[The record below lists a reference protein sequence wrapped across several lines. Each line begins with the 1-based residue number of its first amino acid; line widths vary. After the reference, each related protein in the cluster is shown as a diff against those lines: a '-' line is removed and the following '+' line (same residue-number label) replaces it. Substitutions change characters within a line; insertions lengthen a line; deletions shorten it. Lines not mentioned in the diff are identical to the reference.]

1 MKIPIESH
9 LYSFLASGVEPVGS
23 PEFTVSA
30 AAPRPVGGR
39 VLSALRRVGI
49 LLYLMSVTGLLVSS
63 AHGQASNAIVI
74 ENQQPGT
81 TQWRANFG
89 STASDAGGQIKG
101 YASATSVNKGEN
113 ITFYVSVNPAQ
124 TYTMDVYRMGW
135 YQGLGGRLVQHIG
148 PLNGALQPAC
158 PTDATTGMIECQ
170 WASAYTLATQSS

>member
-30 AAPRPVGGR
+30 AVPQPVGGR

-74 ENQQPGT
+74 ENQEPGT

-89 STASDAGGQIKG
+89 STASDAGGQRQG
-101 YASATSVNKGEN
+101 ESLDTSLNLGETSN
-113 ITFYVSVNPAQ
+113 FY
-124 TYTMDVYRMGW
+124 
-135 YQGLGGRLVQHIG
+135 
-148 PLNGALQPAC
+148 
-158 PTDATTGMIECQ
+158 
-170 WASAYTLATQSS
+170 

>member
-30 AAPRPVGGR
+30 GVPQRVGGR

-49 LLYLMSVTGLLVSS
+49 LLYLMSVTGLVVSS

-81 TQWRANFG
+81 TQWRGNLGA
-89 STASDAGGQIKG
+89 TASDARGQRQG
-101 YASATSVNKGEN
+101 QASPTSVQKRRH
-113 ITFYVSVNPAQ
+113 IPLYVH
-124 TYTMDVYRMGW
+124 
-135 YQGLGGRLVQHIG
+135 VQ
-148 PLNGALQPAC
+148 
-158 PTDATTGMIECQ
+158 
-170 WASAYTLATQSS
+170 

>member
-30 AAPRPVGGR
+30 AVPRPVGGR

-81 TQWRANFG
+81 TQWRADLG
-89 STASDAGGQIKG
+89 STASDAGGQ
-101 YASATSVNKGEN
+101 
-113 ITFYVSVNPAQ
+113 
-124 TYTMDVYRMGW
+124 
-135 YQGLGGRLVQHIG
+135 
-148 PLNGALQPAC
+148 LQR
-158 PTDATTGMIECQ
+158 
-170 WASAYTLATQSS
+170 SAYATGVHQAEHVHCHAS